1 MLVDIDSILKPSQ
14 RFGVHLGL
22 ERIQRLL
29 ADLGNPHLR
38 VPVIHVAGTNGKGS
52 VCAYL
57 SAVLT
62 EADYRVG
69 RYTSPHL
76 VDWNERIC
84 LNEQPIST
92 DAFRDLLLQ
101 VKAAIP
107 ENIEDSPTQF
117 EVITAAAWLYFAQQQ
132 VDIAVMEVGLG
143 GRLDATNVCDRPLV
157 TIITSLSREHWQV
170 LGPTLSDIAKE
181 KAGILKP
188 GCPAVIGQLP
198 PEAKAVVE
206 QRINEL
212 GCPAVWVKPAVM
224 LLTNSENLT
233 PQQASLRGKGE
244 LDSPLVLGEGQGK
257 GSAPFNINE
266 ETKGRFQEHWAEY
279 DSIKYPLPLL
289 GEIQLTNSAIA
300 IATVQ
305 ILRSQGWKIPEEA
318 IASGMAKT
326 QWPGRLQWT
335 TWQNHR
341 LLIDGAHNPAAAQA
355 LRQYTDTLDTP
366 ITWVMGIL
374 STKDHADIFDAL
386 LRPRDR
392 LYLVP
397 VPDHSSADPEALKA
411 IAQSRCPELADCRT
425 YADLETGLHAATT
438 STATETEK
446 PLIVLCGSLYLVG
459 YFLKQNRTDTNSYYS
474 AQ

>member
-1 MLVDIDSILKPSQ
+1 LLVEIDAILNPFQ

-22 ERIQRLL
+22 ERIQKLL
-29 ADLGNPHLR
+29 ADLGNPHHS

-62 EADYRVG
+62 EAGYRVG

-92 DAFRDLLLQ
+92 EALAELLLQ
-101 VKAAIP
+101 VQAAIP
-107 ENIEDSPTQF
+107 ENSEDSPTQF

-143 GRLDATNVCDRPLV
+143 GRLDATNVCRPLV

-170 LGPTLSDIAKE
+170 LGPTLADIARE

-188 GCPAVIGQLP
+188 GCPAVVGQLP

-212 GCPAVWVKPAVM
+212 GCPTVWVKPAVELPPPTPPYQGGEQEA
-224 LLTNSENLT
+224 LL
-233 PQQASLRGKGE
+233 
-244 LDSPLVLGEGQGK
+244 PL
-257 GSAPFNINE
+257 
-266 ETKGRFQEHWAEY
+266 TKGGTKGGFRMHWADYEG
-279 DSIKYPLPLL
+279 IQYPLPLL
-289 GEIQLTNSAIA
+289 GEIQLSNSAIA
-300 IATVQ
+300 IATLQ
-305 ILRSQGWKIPEEA
+305 LLRSQDWQIPEKA

-326 QWPGRLQWT
+326 TWPGRLQWT

-341 LLIDGAHNPAAAQA
+341 LLIDGAHNPAAAIA
-355 LRQYTDTLDTP
+355 LRQYVDTLNTP
-366 ITWVMGIL
+366 VTWVMGIL
-374 STKDHADIFDAL
+374 STKDHAEIFQAI
-386 LRPRDR
+386 LRSGDQ

-397 VPDHSSADPEALKA
+397 VPDHSSADPNALA
-411 IAQSRCPELADCRT
+411 TLAASICPELADCQT
-425 YADLETGLHAATT
+425 YPDLFTGLEAAT
-438 STATETEK
+438 SNVAEASDR
-446 PLIVLCGSLYLVG
+446 LIVLCGSLYLVG
-459 YFLKQNRTDTNSYYS
+459 YFLQQSVNG
-474 AQ
+474 